1 LFFSLR
7 PLCPLRCNSLKMLTD
22 WSNAIAHVDCDAF
35 YVSCEMVRHPELKG
49 EPVCVLSSQNAIVVA
64 KSYDAKA
71 MGISTGMP
79 VWEARKIAPKALFFE
94 ADFRYY
100 GQLSGKFF
108 SILRRYSPDIEIYSI
123 DEAFMDMNGIRI
135 LWGKSFQQLADEIRT
150 AIEREVGI
158 TVSVGIANTRTLAKL
173 ASESNKPNGSMIL
186 PGKGIESFLSDLPV
200 ADIPGIGRN
209 RAALLCKFDIRTALQ
224 FSRLDDGLMHRL
236 LGRNGMLLKQELSG
250 RSVMPLELKP
260 VLPKSLSRTA
270 SMGQLIADRHL
281 VAAHL
286 SYHCMRLV
294 SELVAKHLLTHRIH
308 LFLTMA
314 NFEKRKTVLHLDFP
328 SNSLK
333 RIMCATKQGF
343 AQLFRQ
349 GDSYR
354 ACGLTATHI
363 SREQA
368 ATDDLFGFMVEDSR
382 QTRLML
388 TVNAINHKYGDRT
401 LSLASTCRVKEKSKE
416 LRFHY
421 PVLIAY

>member
-1 LFFSLR
+1 MVIS
-7 PLCPLRCNSLKMLTD
+7 N

-49 EPVCVLSSQNAIVVA
+49 QPVCVLSSQNAIVVA

-71 MGISTGMP
+71 MGINTGMP
-79 VWEARKIAPKALFFE
+79 VWEARKIAPKAVFFA

-150 AIEREVGI
+150 AIQCEVGI

-173 ASESNKPNGSMIL
+173 ASESNKPNGTMIL
-186 PGKGIESFLSDLPV
+186 PGKNIEAFLSDLPV

-209 RAALLCKFDIRTALQ
+209 RAALLCKFDVRTALQ

-236 LGRNGMLLKQELSG
+236 LGRHGMLLKQELSG

-270 SMGQLIADRHL
+270 SMGGQVADRHL

-294 SELVAKHLLTHRIH
+294 SDLVAKHLLTHRIH

-314 NFEKRKTVLHLDFP
+314 NFEKCKTVLHLDFP
-328 SNSLK
+328 TNSLK
-333 RIMCATKQGF
+333 RIMDATKQGF
-343 AQLFRQ
+343 SQLFRH
-349 GDSYR
+349 GESYR

-363 SREQA
+363 TREQA
-368 ATDDLFGFMVEDSR
+368 ASHDLFGFMAEDSR
-382 QTRLML
+382 QTKLML
-388 TVNAINHKYGDRT
+388 VVNEVNHKYGNRT
-401 LSLASTCRVKEKSKE
+401 VSLASACRLKEKSKA

-421 PVLIAY
+421 PVFVAH